1 MRKNI
6 KIQKFQKLLAGAVL
20 AAVLL
25 LPVVSYAEPCTA
37 PGIPPDCTPAA
48 ATDFKSLVNKII
60 ENINYLMVLVVG
72 LAVFVFIWGIFRY
85 FVAGANEKKVEE
97 ARNVLIYGLLGIFIM
112 LSVWGLVNIL
122 INTFGFTATTQ
133 PTIPRFTPES

>member
-6 KIQKFQKLLAGAVL
+6 KIQKFQNLLAGAVL

-60 ENINYLMVLVVG
+60 ENINYLMVQ
-72 LAVFVFIWGIFRY
+72 Y
-85 FVAGANEKKVEE
+85 
-97 ARNVLIYGLLGIFIM
+97 
-112 LSVWGLVNIL
+112 
-122 INTFGFTATTQ
+122 
-133 PTIPRFTPES
+133 

>member
-1 MRKNI
+1 MNSVKI
-6 KIQKFQKLLAGAVL
+6 KKSQKLFAGIAL

-25 LPVVSYAEPCTA
+25 LPIISF
-37 PGIPPDCTPAA
+37 AA
-48 ATDFKSLVNKII
+48 TTDFKSLVNKII
-60 ENINYLMVLVVG
+60 ENINYLMALVVG

-122 INTFGFTATTQ
+122 INTFGFATTTQ
-133 PTIPRFTPES
+133 PPIPRFTPQPQS

>member
-1 MRKNI
+1 MKSATQ
-6 KIQKFQKLLAGAVL
+6 IQNFQKLFAGIAL

-25 LPVVSYAEPCTA
+25 LPVVSYAEPCIS
-37 PGIPPDCTPAA
+37 PGNPVNCPPAA
-48 ATDFKSLVNKII
+48 TTDFKSLVNKII

-72 LAVFVFIWGIFRY
+72 LAVFVFTWGIFKY

-112 LSVWGLVNIL
+112 LSVWGLVTIL
-122 INTFGFTATTQ
+122 INTFGFTATQ
-133 PTIPRFTPES
+133 PPIPRFTP

>member
-1 MRKNI
+1 MNLA
-6 KIQKFQKLLAGAVL
+6 KIQKFQKLFAGIALAV
-20 AAVLL
+20 VLL
-25 LPVVSYAEPCTA
+25 LPIISF
-37 PGIPPDCTPAA
+37 AA
-48 ATDFKSLVNKII
+48 ITDFKSLVNKII

-72 LAVFVFIWGIFRY
+72 LAVFVFTWGIFKY

-133 PTIPRFTPES
+133 PTIPRFTPPLIIPQS

>member
-37 PGIPPDCTPAA
+37 PGIPPDCPPAA

-60 ENINYLMVLVVG
+60 ENINYLIVLVVG
-72 LAVFVFIWGIFRY
+72 LAVFVFIWGIFKY
-85 FVAGANEKKVEE
+85 FVAANEKKVEE
-97 ARNVLIYGLLGIFIM
+97 ARNVLIYGLLGIFII

-122 INTFGFTATTQ
+122 IGTFSFGSVDQ
-133 PTIPRFTPES
+133 PEPPQFNS